1 MARPARALAFR
12 SALVA
17 VFTLFAGLHLYGRQ
31 TAVPDRQQPPPPPA
45 TGLIVGQVLDAA
57 AGKPVPGAIVSLTS
71 GPAALAATG
80 LANLAE
86 GIEVLPTGPAVPNR
100 VIADAEGRFVF
111 RNLPKGRYGFSAVA
125 TGYLSGPYGQRRPGG
140 PGLTLELEEGDKIL
154 DAVFRLWKAATIT
167 GTVTDEAGESVVGVS
182 VRSLRR
188 TIAGGRTR
196 WTPSLSATTDDR
208 GIYRLANLTPGD
220 YSVAVMSA
228 TTTLPA
234 ATVDAYRETIMAG
247 QANTTSLMLE
257 LQTSGAPFPSMS
269 GIRVGDQILQQG
281 STLTRGAAAPAPSD
295 DGNMLGYQTTYHPT
309 ATSASQLTV
318 ITLSSGEER
327 TGIDL
332 HLRLVP
338 TVRVSGTVT
347 GPEGPVPNMGVR
359 LLPANFDDFSTDL
372 GLEAAVT
379 ATDAR
384 GAFTFLGVPAGAY
397 TLKILKTPRPASPI
411 VPSEGMV
418 MVSSGAGG
426 ISFGTSMGPASPPIP
441 PPLPTEPTLWG
452 SVPVSVGEADITG
465 VTVTLRTGLRVT
477 GRVEF
482 EGTRNPPAPEQL
494 QRMSVTLQPLDARTA
509 GIVTPG
515 RVTADQ
521 QFRTLGYPPGRYL
534 VGGGGAG
541 ADWTLK
547 AAMLGGRDVSDEPLE
562 IAGED
567 VGGVV
572 LVFTD
577 RPTLLSGTVRNAQSQ
592 GDPDADVVVFP
603 ANHQLWKEVVS
614 PRRARRL
621 RTSKTGTYSIQGL
634 PPGEYYIAAIASTS
648 SREWQDPKFLE
659 AVAPL
664 ATRVTILDGDKKT
677 LDLRTSR
684 LR

>member
-1 MARPARALAFR
+1 MARPARASSFR

-17 VFTLFAGLHLYGRQ
+17 VFTLFAGLHLSGRQ
-31 TAVPDRQQPPPPPA
+31 TPVPDRQQPSPPPA

-57 AGKPVPGAIVSLTS
+57 AGKPVPGAIVSLTT

-86 GIEVLPTGPAVPNR
+86 GIEVLPAGPAVPNR

-111 RNLPKGRYGFSAVA
+111 RNLPKGRYGFSAIA

-140 PGLTLELEEGDKIL
+140 PGLTLELEEGDKLL

-167 GTVTDEAGESVVGVS
+167 GTVTDEAGEPVVGVS

-281 STLTRGAAAPAPSD
+281 STLTRGAAAPAPSE
-295 DGNMLGYQTTYHPT
+295 DGNMLGYQTTYHPA

-318 ITLSSGEER
+318 ITLSSGEDR

-426 ISFGTSMGPASPPIP
+426 ISFGTSMGPAAPPIP

-452 SVPVSVGEADITG
+452 SVPVNVGEADDHGRSRHPTNGLPRDRSGRIRGDSQPSRSRAAPADVGHAAAARRANGRHRDAWTRHRG
-465 VTVTLRTGLRVT
+465 PAVPDARLSAGPLSRRRRWCGCRLDAESRDARRTRSLRRAA
-477 GRVEF
+477 RD
-482 EGTRNPPAPEQL
+482 RAA
-494 QRMSVTLQPLDARTA
+494 RMSAASCSCSR
-509 GIVTPG
+509 IV
-515 RVTADQ
+515 
-521 QFRTLGYPPGRYL
+521 PP
-534 VGGGGAG
+534 
-541 ADWTLK
+541 
-547 AAMLGGRDVSDEPLE
+547 SCPEP
-562 IAGED
+562 
-567 VGGVV
+567 
-572 LVFTD
+572 
-577 RPTLLSGTVRNAQSQ
+577 SGM
-592 GDPDADVVVFP
+592 
-603 ANHQLWKEVVS
+603 
-614 PRRARRL
+614 RRARATPTPTSWSSP
-621 RTSKTGTYSIQGL
+621 RTISSGKRSSV
-634 PPGEYYIAAIASTS
+634 PGALEACERPKPARIRFRACRQASTTS
-648 SREWQDPKFLE
+648 PPSHRPR
-659 AVAPL
+659 AASGR
-664 ATRVTILDGDKKT
+664 TRSFSKPW
-677 LDLRTSR
+677 RR
-684 LR
+684 WPRA